1 MGFVMDGLE
10 AEDYDR
16 TYGDRQLVGRIAR
29 YFAGQGPTMAL
40 VTAVIVANALLDV
53 ALPVALARGV
63 DGLDAASR
71 GLSGRAVA
79 VLVGA
84 ILVAGALSWVC
95 NYLRQWRTARAVG
108 DVVLRLRVD
117 AFDAVLARDLSFYDE
132 HPSGKIVS
140 RVTSD
145 TEDFAT
151 VVTLTLS
158 LLSQGLLV
166 VLMAGLLLA
175 RNWRLALLALAIA
188 PLIVAVALGF
198 RALARTAIRRS
209 QRSLA
214 RVNANVQE
222 AIAGITVAK
231 TFRRERAMYDEFRG
245 VNAQAYHVSLRTGLV
260 FSALFPVLLVVAGLG
275 TTVVVY
281 FGGRWVLAG
290 AVSAGEWYLFV
301 LSIGVFWFPLTSIAS
316 FWSQFQQGLG
326 ASERVFALVD
336 ASPRVVQTGREPVGR
351 LRGRI
356 EFRGVTFAYGAQEQ
370 VLERFDLAI
379 EAGETL
385 ALVGH
390 TGAGKSTLGKLVAR
404 FYEYQ
409 GGALLVDGR
418 DIRTLDLGEYRR
430 QLGVVPQTPFLF
442 TGTIAEN
449 VRYARPEASDEEV
462 AAVARRIGGG
472 DWLEALPDGLAT
484 EVGEGGRG
492 LSLGQRQLVALA
504 RVLLQ

>member
-1 MGFVMDGLE
+1 
-10 AEDYDR
+10 
-16 TYGDRQLVGRIAR
+16 
-29 YFAGQGPTMAL
+29 
-40 VTAVIVANALLDV
+40 
-53 ALPVALARGV
+53 
-63 DGLDAASR
+63 
-71 GLSGRAVA
+71 
-79 VLVGA
+79 
-84 ILVAGALSWVC
+84 
-95 NYLRQWRTARAVG
+95 
-108 DVVLRLRVD
+108 
-117 AFDAVLARDLSFYDE
+117 
-132 HPSGKIVS
+132 
-140 RVTSD
+140 
-145 TEDFAT
+145 
-151 VVTLTLS
+151 
-158 LLSQGLLV
+158 
-166 VLMAGLLLA
+166 
-175 RNWRLALLALAIA
+175 
-188 PLIVAVALGF
+188 
-198 RALARTAIRRS
+198 
-209 QRSLA
+209 
-214 RVNANVQE
+214 
-222 AIAGITVAK
+222 
-231 TFRRERAMYDEFRG
+231 
-245 VNAQAYHVSLRTGLV
+245 
-260 FSALFPVLLVVAGLG
+260 VVAGLG

-281 FGGRWVLAG
+281 FGGRWALAG

-336 ASPRVVQTGREPVGR
+336 ARPRVVQTGREPVGR

-409 GGALLVDGR
+409 GGELLVDGR
-418 DIRTLDLGEYRR
+418 DIRALDLGEYRR
-430 QLGVVPQTPFLF
+430 QLGMVPQTPFLF

-449 VRYARPEASDEEV
+449 VRYARPQASDEEV

-472 DWLEALPDGLAT
+472 DWLEALPRGLAT

-504 RVLLQ
+504 RVLLQDPAILILDEATASVDPLTEAQIQEGLAEVLRDRTAIVIAHRLSTVRHADRIVVLRAGEVVEEGSHPALMAAGGHYAQLYNTYFRHQAPDYAPEEGFVPVRAEVAGSGAGSREPGVG